1 VKTTDFA
8 MLFIAIIIPVV
19 IVVYVDV
26 VFLLKKEEQT
36 LYYKNII
43 NSVINDATY
52 AMKNVEGETQD
63 VDYGYS
69 GISQK
74 RVSVNARVAID
85 TFYQS
90 LYDNFE
96 ITGDITSEEYIK
108 SHIPAV
114 AIVDYNGV
122 YIYSIDEYQKG
133 GVKHIDY
140 MLKPKRYYTYTY
152 AIENNTN
159 KLKTD
164 EDIEALTSGMKIAN
178 WTYYTVLFT
187 MDDYIGIVGQDS
199 VISWFY
205 LEDENNNSKLYGG
218 TSVPE
223 SLKEKV
229 IQHLKIKRSEVISK
243 IVSDE
248 MSFAVS
254 NHNLYSDVDYTFSFP
269 SISVSDWDEMVNS
282 VGIIAFIQGI
292 NLGNVKLDYVAHG
305 ISGLK
310 VTDRYYVSTKT
321 INGLDVISS
330 LNYYHNDNECD
341 VYLDS
346 NKSFDGYYM
355 TKTDAATN
363 GYYPCP
369 VCNP

>member
-1 VKTTDFA
+1 MKTTDFA
-8 MLFIAIIIPVV
+8 MIFIAIIIPVV
-19 IVVYVDV
+19 VVVYVDI

-43 NSVINDATY
+43 DSVINDATY

-69 GISQK
+69 GITEK
-74 RVSVNARVAID
+74 RVTVNARVAVE

-96 ITGDITSEEYIK
+96 ITGDKTSEDYIK
-108 SHIPAV
+108 SHIPVV
-114 AIVDYNGV
+114 AIVDYNGIH
-122 YIYSIDEYQKG
+122 IYSLDEYQKDG
-133 GVKHIDY
+133 KTYIDY
-140 MLKPKRYYTYTY
+140 ILKPKRYYTYTY
-152 AIENNTN
+152 AIETNSN
-159 KLKTD
+159 KLITD
-164 EDIEALTSGMKIAN
+164 KELEEQTEIISKWD
-178 WTYYTVLFT
+178 YYTVLFT
-187 MDDYIGIVGQDS
+187 MDDYIGIIGQDS

-205 LEDENNNSKLYGG
+205 LEDENNNSVLLGG
-218 TSVPE
+218 EDAST

-229 IQHLKIKRSEVISK
+229 IQHLKLKRPEVISK
-243 IVSDE
+243 IISDE

-254 NHNLYSDVDYTFSFP
+254 NHNMYSDVDYTFSFP
-269 SISVSDWDEMVNS
+269 AISVSDWDEMVSN
-282 VGIIAFIQGI
+282 VGVIAFIQGI

-310 VTDRYYVSTKT
+310 VADRYYVSTKT
-321 INGLDVISS
+321 IKGTDIISALD
-330 LNYYHNDNECD
+330 YYHNTNECN

-346 NKSFDGYYM
+346 DKSFTGYYM
-355 TKTDAATN
+355 NKTDAATN

-369 VCNP
+369 ICNP